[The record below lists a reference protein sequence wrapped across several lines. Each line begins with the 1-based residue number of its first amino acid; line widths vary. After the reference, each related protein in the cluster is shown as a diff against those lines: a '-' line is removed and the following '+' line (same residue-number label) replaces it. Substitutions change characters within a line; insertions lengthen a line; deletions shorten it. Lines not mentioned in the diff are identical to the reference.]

1 MKREERALRKAIWE
15 SFEGCTCVMSI
26 PPEDRCEKNVIR
38 CQGRANSWRDRLAK
52 AGLVFPVP
60 KPKARAALGEP

>member
-15 SFEGCTCVMSI
+15 SFEGCTCVMFHDGRSI

-60 KPKARAALGEP
+60 AKKEAP